1 MKLKL
6 PQLTAELSL
15 LTSCTDGILVL
26 AAGGRPPHSSWL
38 QQTVSDTSAL
48 WAVDRGIDA
57 CRLAGLVPHRLIGD
71 ADSATGESWQ
81 WAEQHDVPIDRY
93 APAKDLTDFQLALE
107 LSRSDFFHCF
117 ILAVGAFGG
126 RLDHALSLLYSL
138 VGDGRPGCMAD
149 QQEVLL
155 LIRGGESA
163 EIMLHEEAA
172 EELSAVSLLPLS
184 SACTGVS
191 LSGVRWPLENAEI
204 TQKLPYAVSNELLPG
219 TKKISVSLTDG
230 VMGFY
235 MMFGKLEA

>member
-1 MKLKL
+1 M
-6 PQLTAELSL
+6 
-15 LTSCTDGILVL
+15 G
-26 AAGGRPPHSSWL
+26 
-38 QQTVSDTSAL
+38 
-48 WAVDRGIDA
+48 
-57 CRLAGLVPHRLIGD
+57 
-71 ADSATGESWQ
+71 
-81 WAEQHDVPIDRY
+81 
-93 APAKDLTDFQLALE
+93 
-107 LSRSDFFHCF
+107 
-117 ILAVGAFGG
+117 
-126 RLDHALSLLYSL
+126 
-138 VGDGRPGCMAD
+138 D

-163 EIMLHEEAA
+163 EIMIHEEAA

-235 MMFGKLEA
+235 MMYGKLEA